1 MKLFNTKRTS
11 LKKLAPDQIA
21 VDIESL
27 SVRLNQKKVL
37 KKISMRIPAFSI
49 TSVIG
54 QSGCGK
60 TTLLNAMNRMNEII
74 PDHQTTGQIWMDG
87 RDINQRRE
95 NVSSLRTNVGMVFQ
109 RPNPFP
115 MSIYDNVSFGLK
127 LQNKN
132 NRRQLDDAVERAL
145 INAALWDEV
154 KQRLHEPA
162 GILSGG
168 QQQRLMIARALA
180 LKPKILLLDE
190 PTSALDPLATLYIEE
205 LMQSLKKHT
214 TIVMV
219 THNMQQAARISDY
232 TAFIH
237 KGELVEFTNSNKQKI
252 ILLGVTDNFMPHI
265 EFNTHISG
273 SFNRELQDLRNAVLV
288 MGGEI
293 EQQLLN
299 TLKAMQFNDAS
310 LAEKVVLNDVKING
324 LEIEIDQECLR
335 ILATRNPTASDLR
348 LVVTVSKTITD
359 IERMGDEIE
368 RVAKL
373 ITKGTFQIDEQ
384 IKLNTIALGE
394 EIVKMM
400 QKTFDAYARQDVSA
414 ALKVYEHDTIIDA
427 KYQHILLLLKER
439 IQQDLTYLDQWLDIM
454 SALRALERI
463 GDRCK
468 NLCEYIIYLAGGQDV
483 RHTNAKKIQKKI
495 KALILS

>member
-1 MKLFNTKRTS
+1 
-11 LKKLAPDQIA
+11 
-21 VDIESL
+21 
-27 SVRLNQKKVL
+27 
-37 KKISMRIPAFSI
+37 
-49 TSVIG
+49 
-54 QSGCGK
+54 
-60 TTLLNAMNRMNEII
+60 
-74 PDHQTTGQIWMDG
+74 
-87 RDINQRRE
+87 
-95 NVSSLRTNVGMVFQ
+95 
-109 RPNPFP
+109 
-115 MSIYDNVSFGLK
+115 
-127 LQNKN
+127 
-132 NRRQLDDAVERAL
+132 
-145 INAALWDEV
+145 
-154 KQRLHEPA
+154 
-162 GILSGG
+162 
-168 QQQRLMIARALA
+168 
-180 LKPKILLLDE
+180 
-190 PTSALDPLATLYIEE
+190 
-205 LMQSLKKHT
+205 
-214 TIVMV
+214 
-219 THNMQQAARISDY
+219 
-232 TAFIH
+232 
-237 KGELVEFTNSNKQKI
+237 
-252 ILLGVTDNFMPHI
+252 MPHI

-439 IQQDLTYLDQWLDIM
+439 IQLDLTYLDQWLDIM

-495 KALILS
+495 KALILA

>member
-1 MKLFNTKRTS
+1 
-11 LKKLAPDQIA
+11 
-21 VDIESL
+21 
-27 SVRLNQKKVL
+27 
-37 KKISMRIPAFSI
+37 
-49 TSVIG
+49 
-54 QSGCGK
+54 
-60 TTLLNAMNRMNEII
+60 
-74 PDHQTTGQIWMDG
+74 
-87 RDINQRRE
+87 
-95 NVSSLRTNVGMVFQ
+95 
-109 RPNPFP
+109 
-115 MSIYDNVSFGLK
+115 
-127 LQNKN
+127 
-132 NRRQLDDAVERAL
+132 
-145 INAALWDEV
+145 
-154 KQRLHEPA
+154 
-162 GILSGG
+162 
-168 QQQRLMIARALA
+168 
-180 LKPKILLLDE
+180 
-190 PTSALDPLATLYIEE
+190 
-205 LMQSLKKHT
+205 
-214 TIVMV
+214 
-219 THNMQQAARISDY
+219 
-232 TAFIH
+232 
-237 KGELVEFTNSNKQKI
+237 
-252 ILLGVTDNFMPHI
+252 MPHI

-299 TLKAMQFNDAS
+299 TLKALQFNDAS

-495 KALILS
+495 KALIL

>member
-1 MKLFNTKRTS
+1 
-11 LKKLAPDQIA
+11 
-21 VDIESL
+21 
-27 SVRLNQKKVL
+27 
-37 KKISMRIPAFSI
+37 
-49 TSVIG
+49 
-54 QSGCGK
+54 
-60 TTLLNAMNRMNEII
+60 
-74 PDHQTTGQIWMDG
+74 
-87 RDINQRRE
+87 
-95 NVSSLRTNVGMVFQ
+95 
-109 RPNPFP
+109 
-115 MSIYDNVSFGLK
+115 
-127 LQNKN
+127 
-132 NRRQLDDAVERAL
+132 
-145 INAALWDEV
+145 
-154 KQRLHEPA
+154 
-162 GILSGG
+162 
-168 QQQRLMIARALA
+168 
-180 LKPKILLLDE
+180 
-190 PTSALDPLATLYIEE
+190 
-205 LMQSLKKHT
+205 
-214 TIVMV
+214 
-219 THNMQQAARISDY
+219 
-232 TAFIH
+232 
-237 KGELVEFTNSNKQKI
+237 
-252 ILLGVTDNFMPHI
+252 MPHI

-483 RHTNAKKIQKKI
+483 RHTNAKKLQKKI

>member
-1 MKLFNTKRTS
+1 
-11 LKKLAPDQIA
+11 
-21 VDIESL
+21 
-27 SVRLNQKKVL
+27 
-37 KKISMRIPAFSI
+37 
-49 TSVIG
+49 
-54 QSGCGK
+54 
-60 TTLLNAMNRMNEII
+60 
-74 PDHQTTGQIWMDG
+74 
-87 RDINQRRE
+87 
-95 NVSSLRTNVGMVFQ
+95 
-109 RPNPFP
+109 
-115 MSIYDNVSFGLK
+115 
-127 LQNKN
+127 
-132 NRRQLDDAVERAL
+132 
-145 INAALWDEV
+145 
-154 KQRLHEPA
+154 
-162 GILSGG
+162 
-168 QQQRLMIARALA
+168 
-180 LKPKILLLDE
+180 
-190 PTSALDPLATLYIEE
+190 
-205 LMQSLKKHT
+205 
-214 TIVMV
+214 
-219 THNMQQAARISDY
+219 
-232 TAFIH
+232 
-237 KGELVEFTNSNKQKI
+237 
-252 ILLGVTDNFMPHI
+252 MPHI

-348 LVVTVSKTITD
+348 LVVTVSKTIPD

>member
-1 MKLFNTKRTS
+1 
-11 LKKLAPDQIA
+11 
-21 VDIESL
+21 
-27 SVRLNQKKVL
+27 
-37 KKISMRIPAFSI
+37 
-49 TSVIG
+49 
-54 QSGCGK
+54 
-60 TTLLNAMNRMNEII
+60 
-74 PDHQTTGQIWMDG
+74 
-87 RDINQRRE
+87 
-95 NVSSLRTNVGMVFQ
+95 
-109 RPNPFP
+109 
-115 MSIYDNVSFGLK
+115 
-127 LQNKN
+127 
-132 NRRQLDDAVERAL
+132 
-145 INAALWDEV
+145 
-154 KQRLHEPA
+154 
-162 GILSGG
+162 
-168 QQQRLMIARALA
+168 
-180 LKPKILLLDE
+180 
-190 PTSALDPLATLYIEE
+190 
-205 LMQSLKKHT
+205 
-214 TIVMV
+214 
-219 THNMQQAARISDY
+219 
-232 TAFIH
+232 
-237 KGELVEFTNSNKQKI
+237 
-252 ILLGVTDNFMPHI
+252 MPHI

-299 TLKAMQFNDAS
+299 TLKALQFNDAS

-427 KYQHILLLLKER
+427 KYQHIFMLLKER
-439 IQQDLTYLDQWLDIM
+439 IQQDLTHLDQWLDIM

>member
-1 MKLFNTKRTS
+1 
-11 LKKLAPDQIA
+11 
-21 VDIESL
+21 
-27 SVRLNQKKVL
+27 
-37 KKISMRIPAFSI
+37 
-49 TSVIG
+49 
-54 QSGCGK
+54 
-60 TTLLNAMNRMNEII
+60 
-74 PDHQTTGQIWMDG
+74 
-87 RDINQRRE
+87 
-95 NVSSLRTNVGMVFQ
+95 
-109 RPNPFP
+109 
-115 MSIYDNVSFGLK
+115 
-127 LQNKN
+127 
-132 NRRQLDDAVERAL
+132 
-145 INAALWDEV
+145 
-154 KQRLHEPA
+154 
-162 GILSGG
+162 
-168 QQQRLMIARALA
+168 
-180 LKPKILLLDE
+180 
-190 PTSALDPLATLYIEE
+190 
-205 LMQSLKKHT
+205 
-214 TIVMV
+214 
-219 THNMQQAARISDY
+219 
-232 TAFIH
+232 
-237 KGELVEFTNSNKQKI
+237 
-252 ILLGVTDNFMPHI
+252 MPHI

-299 TLKAMQFNDAS
+299 TLKSMQFNDAS
-310 LAEKVVLNDVKING
+310 LAEKVVLNDVKIND

>member
-1 MKLFNTKRTS
+1 
-11 LKKLAPDQIA
+11 
-21 VDIESL
+21 
-27 SVRLNQKKVL
+27 
-37 KKISMRIPAFSI
+37 
-49 TSVIG
+49 
-54 QSGCGK
+54 
-60 TTLLNAMNRMNEII
+60 
-74 PDHQTTGQIWMDG
+74 
-87 RDINQRRE
+87 
-95 NVSSLRTNVGMVFQ
+95 
-109 RPNPFP
+109 
-115 MSIYDNVSFGLK
+115 
-127 LQNKN
+127 
-132 NRRQLDDAVERAL
+132 
-145 INAALWDEV
+145 
-154 KQRLHEPA
+154 
-162 GILSGG
+162 
-168 QQQRLMIARALA
+168 
-180 LKPKILLLDE
+180 
-190 PTSALDPLATLYIEE
+190 
-205 LMQSLKKHT
+205 
-214 TIVMV
+214 
-219 THNMQQAARISDY
+219 
-232 TAFIH
+232 
-237 KGELVEFTNSNKQKI
+237 
-252 ILLGVTDNFMPHI
+252 MPHI

-299 TLKAMQFNDAS
+299 TLKALQFNDAS

-483 RHTNAKKIQKKI
+483 RHTNAKKLQKKI

>member
-1 MKLFNTKRTS
+1 
-11 LKKLAPDQIA
+11 
-21 VDIESL
+21 
-27 SVRLNQKKVL
+27 
-37 KKISMRIPAFSI
+37 
-49 TSVIG
+49 
-54 QSGCGK
+54 
-60 TTLLNAMNRMNEII
+60 
-74 PDHQTTGQIWMDG
+74 
-87 RDINQRRE
+87 
-95 NVSSLRTNVGMVFQ
+95 
-109 RPNPFP
+109 
-115 MSIYDNVSFGLK
+115 
-127 LQNKN
+127 
-132 NRRQLDDAVERAL
+132 
-145 INAALWDEV
+145 
-154 KQRLHEPA
+154 
-162 GILSGG
+162 
-168 QQQRLMIARALA
+168 
-180 LKPKILLLDE
+180 
-190 PTSALDPLATLYIEE
+190 
-205 LMQSLKKHT
+205 
-214 TIVMV
+214 
-219 THNMQQAARISDY
+219 
-232 TAFIH
+232 
-237 KGELVEFTNSNKQKI
+237 
-252 ILLGVTDNFMPHI
+252 MPHI

-299 TLKAMQFNDAS
+299 TLKSMQFNDAS

>member
-1 MKLFNTKRTS
+1 
-11 LKKLAPDQIA
+11 
-21 VDIESL
+21 
-27 SVRLNQKKVL
+27 
-37 KKISMRIPAFSI
+37 
-49 TSVIG
+49 
-54 QSGCGK
+54 
-60 TTLLNAMNRMNEII
+60 
-74 PDHQTTGQIWMDG
+74 
-87 RDINQRRE
+87 
-95 NVSSLRTNVGMVFQ
+95 
-109 RPNPFP
+109 
-115 MSIYDNVSFGLK
+115 
-127 LQNKN
+127 
-132 NRRQLDDAVERAL
+132 
-145 INAALWDEV
+145 
-154 KQRLHEPA
+154 
-162 GILSGG
+162 
-168 QQQRLMIARALA
+168 
-180 LKPKILLLDE
+180 
-190 PTSALDPLATLYIEE
+190 
-205 LMQSLKKHT
+205 
-214 TIVMV
+214 
-219 THNMQQAARISDY
+219 
-232 TAFIH
+232 
-237 KGELVEFTNSNKQKI
+237 
-252 ILLGVTDNFMPHI
+252 MPHI

>member
-1 MKLFNTKRTS
+1 
-11 LKKLAPDQIA
+11 
-21 VDIESL
+21 
-27 SVRLNQKKVL
+27 
-37 KKISMRIPAFSI
+37 
-49 TSVIG
+49 
-54 QSGCGK
+54 
-60 TTLLNAMNRMNEII
+60 
-74 PDHQTTGQIWMDG
+74 
-87 RDINQRRE
+87 
-95 NVSSLRTNVGMVFQ
+95 
-109 RPNPFP
+109 
-115 MSIYDNVSFGLK
+115 
-127 LQNKN
+127 
-132 NRRQLDDAVERAL
+132 
-145 INAALWDEV
+145 
-154 KQRLHEPA
+154 
-162 GILSGG
+162 
-168 QQQRLMIARALA
+168 
-180 LKPKILLLDE
+180 
-190 PTSALDPLATLYIEE
+190 
-205 LMQSLKKHT
+205 
-214 TIVMV
+214 
-219 THNMQQAARISDY
+219 
-232 TAFIH
+232 
-237 KGELVEFTNSNKQKI
+237 
-252 ILLGVTDNFMPHI
+252 MPHI

-463 GDRCK
+463 GERCK

-495 KALILS
+495 KALILA

>member
-1 MKLFNTKRTS
+1 
-11 LKKLAPDQIA
+11 
-21 VDIESL
+21 
-27 SVRLNQKKVL
+27 
-37 KKISMRIPAFSI
+37 
-49 TSVIG
+49 
-54 QSGCGK
+54 
-60 TTLLNAMNRMNEII
+60 
-74 PDHQTTGQIWMDG
+74 
-87 RDINQRRE
+87 
-95 NVSSLRTNVGMVFQ
+95 
-109 RPNPFP
+109 
-115 MSIYDNVSFGLK
+115 
-127 LQNKN
+127 
-132 NRRQLDDAVERAL
+132 
-145 INAALWDEV
+145 
-154 KQRLHEPA
+154 
-162 GILSGG
+162 
-168 QQQRLMIARALA
+168 
-180 LKPKILLLDE
+180 
-190 PTSALDPLATLYIEE
+190 
-205 LMQSLKKHT
+205 
-214 TIVMV
+214 
-219 THNMQQAARISDY
+219 
-232 TAFIH
+232 
-237 KGELVEFTNSNKQKI
+237 
-252 ILLGVTDNFMPHI
+252 MPHI

-439 IQQDLTYLDQWLDIM
+439 IQQDLNYLDQWLDIM

-495 KALILS
+495 KALILA

>member
-1 MKLFNTKRTS
+1 
-11 LKKLAPDQIA
+11 
-21 VDIESL
+21 
-27 SVRLNQKKVL
+27 
-37 KKISMRIPAFSI
+37 
-49 TSVIG
+49 
-54 QSGCGK
+54 
-60 TTLLNAMNRMNEII
+60 
-74 PDHQTTGQIWMDG
+74 
-87 RDINQRRE
+87 
-95 NVSSLRTNVGMVFQ
+95 
-109 RPNPFP
+109 
-115 MSIYDNVSFGLK
+115 
-127 LQNKN
+127 
-132 NRRQLDDAVERAL
+132 
-145 INAALWDEV
+145 
-154 KQRLHEPA
+154 
-162 GILSGG
+162 
-168 QQQRLMIARALA
+168 
-180 LKPKILLLDE
+180 
-190 PTSALDPLATLYIEE
+190 
-205 LMQSLKKHT
+205 
-214 TIVMV
+214 
-219 THNMQQAARISDY
+219 
-232 TAFIH
+232 
-237 KGELVEFTNSNKQKI
+237 
-252 ILLGVTDNFMPHI
+252 MPHI

-439 IQQDLTYLDQWLDIM
+439 IKQDLTYLDQWLDIM

-495 KALILS
+495 KALILA

>member
-1 MKLFNTKRTS
+1 
-11 LKKLAPDQIA
+11 
-21 VDIESL
+21 
-27 SVRLNQKKVL
+27 
-37 KKISMRIPAFSI
+37 
-49 TSVIG
+49 
-54 QSGCGK
+54 
-60 TTLLNAMNRMNEII
+60 
-74 PDHQTTGQIWMDG
+74 
-87 RDINQRRE
+87 
-95 NVSSLRTNVGMVFQ
+95 
-109 RPNPFP
+109 
-115 MSIYDNVSFGLK
+115 
-127 LQNKN
+127 
-132 NRRQLDDAVERAL
+132 
-145 INAALWDEV
+145 
-154 KQRLHEPA
+154 
-162 GILSGG
+162 
-168 QQQRLMIARALA
+168 
-180 LKPKILLLDE
+180 
-190 PTSALDPLATLYIEE
+190 
-205 LMQSLKKHT
+205 
-214 TIVMV
+214 
-219 THNMQQAARISDY
+219 
-232 TAFIH
+232 
-237 KGELVEFTNSNKQKI
+237 
-252 ILLGVTDNFMPHI
+252 MPHI

-299 TLKAMQFNDAS
+299 TLKALQFNDAS

>member
-1 MKLFNTKRTS
+1 
-11 LKKLAPDQIA
+11 
-21 VDIESL
+21 
-27 SVRLNQKKVL
+27 
-37 KKISMRIPAFSI
+37 
-49 TSVIG
+49 
-54 QSGCGK
+54 
-60 TTLLNAMNRMNEII
+60 
-74 PDHQTTGQIWMDG
+74 
-87 RDINQRRE
+87 
-95 NVSSLRTNVGMVFQ
+95 
-109 RPNPFP
+109 
-115 MSIYDNVSFGLK
+115 
-127 LQNKN
+127 
-132 NRRQLDDAVERAL
+132 
-145 INAALWDEV
+145 
-154 KQRLHEPA
+154 
-162 GILSGG
+162 
-168 QQQRLMIARALA
+168 
-180 LKPKILLLDE
+180 
-190 PTSALDPLATLYIEE
+190 
-205 LMQSLKKHT
+205 
-214 TIVMV
+214 
-219 THNMQQAARISDY
+219 
-232 TAFIH
+232 
-237 KGELVEFTNSNKQKI
+237 
-252 ILLGVTDNFMPHI
+252 MPHI

-495 KALILS
+495 KALILA

>member
-1 MKLFNTKRTS
+1 
-11 LKKLAPDQIA
+11 
-21 VDIESL
+21 
-27 SVRLNQKKVL
+27 
-37 KKISMRIPAFSI
+37 
-49 TSVIG
+49 
-54 QSGCGK
+54 
-60 TTLLNAMNRMNEII
+60 
-74 PDHQTTGQIWMDG
+74 
-87 RDINQRRE
+87 
-95 NVSSLRTNVGMVFQ
+95 
-109 RPNPFP
+109 
-115 MSIYDNVSFGLK
+115 
-127 LQNKN
+127 
-132 NRRQLDDAVERAL
+132 
-145 INAALWDEV
+145 
-154 KQRLHEPA
+154 
-162 GILSGG
+162 
-168 QQQRLMIARALA
+168 
-180 LKPKILLLDE
+180 
-190 PTSALDPLATLYIEE
+190 
-205 LMQSLKKHT
+205 
-214 TIVMV
+214 
-219 THNMQQAARISDY
+219 
-232 TAFIH
+232 
-237 KGELVEFTNSNKQKI
+237 
-252 ILLGVTDNFMPHI
+252 MPHI

-414 ALKVYEHDTIIDA
+414 GLKVYEHDTIIDA

-495 KALILS
+495 KALILA

>member
-1 MKLFNTKRTS
+1 
-11 LKKLAPDQIA
+11 
-21 VDIESL
+21 
-27 SVRLNQKKVL
+27 
-37 KKISMRIPAFSI
+37 
-49 TSVIG
+49 
-54 QSGCGK
+54 
-60 TTLLNAMNRMNEII
+60 
-74 PDHQTTGQIWMDG
+74 
-87 RDINQRRE
+87 
-95 NVSSLRTNVGMVFQ
+95 
-109 RPNPFP
+109 
-115 MSIYDNVSFGLK
+115 
-127 LQNKN
+127 
-132 NRRQLDDAVERAL
+132 
-145 INAALWDEV
+145 
-154 KQRLHEPA
+154 
-162 GILSGG
+162 
-168 QQQRLMIARALA
+168 
-180 LKPKILLLDE
+180 
-190 PTSALDPLATLYIEE
+190 
-205 LMQSLKKHT
+205 
-214 TIVMV
+214 
-219 THNMQQAARISDY
+219 
-232 TAFIH
+232 
-237 KGELVEFTNSNKQKI
+237 
-252 ILLGVTDNFMPHI
+252 MPHI

-414 ALKVYEHDTIIDA
+414 ALKVYEHDTIIDT

-495 KALILS
+495 KALILA

>member
-1 MKLFNTKRTS
+1 
-11 LKKLAPDQIA
+11 
-21 VDIESL
+21 
-27 SVRLNQKKVL
+27 
-37 KKISMRIPAFSI
+37 
-49 TSVIG
+49 
-54 QSGCGK
+54 
-60 TTLLNAMNRMNEII
+60 
-74 PDHQTTGQIWMDG
+74 
-87 RDINQRRE
+87 
-95 NVSSLRTNVGMVFQ
+95 
-109 RPNPFP
+109 
-115 MSIYDNVSFGLK
+115 
-127 LQNKN
+127 
-132 NRRQLDDAVERAL
+132 
-145 INAALWDEV
+145 
-154 KQRLHEPA
+154 
-162 GILSGG
+162 
-168 QQQRLMIARALA
+168 
-180 LKPKILLLDE
+180 
-190 PTSALDPLATLYIEE
+190 
-205 LMQSLKKHT
+205 
-214 TIVMV
+214 
-219 THNMQQAARISDY
+219 
-232 TAFIH
+232 
-237 KGELVEFTNSNKQKI
+237 
-252 ILLGVTDNFMPHI
+252 MPHI

-299 TLKAMQFNDAS
+299 TLKALQFNDAS

-439 IQQDLTYLDQWLDIM
+439 IQQDLTCLDQWLDIM